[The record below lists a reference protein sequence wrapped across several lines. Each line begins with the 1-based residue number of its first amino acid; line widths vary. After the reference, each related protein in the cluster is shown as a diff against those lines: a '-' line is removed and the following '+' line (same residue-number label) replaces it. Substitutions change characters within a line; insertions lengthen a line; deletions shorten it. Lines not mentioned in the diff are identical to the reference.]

1 MMEKFEHYTL
11 VRQII
16 EDQNL
21 PFDDIMHK
29 NNCTLIHIFIYL

>member
-1 MMEKFEHYTL
+1 MMEKFEYYSL

-21 PFDDIMHK
+21 TFDDIMHK
-29 NNCTLIHIFIYL
+29 NNCTLIHIFI